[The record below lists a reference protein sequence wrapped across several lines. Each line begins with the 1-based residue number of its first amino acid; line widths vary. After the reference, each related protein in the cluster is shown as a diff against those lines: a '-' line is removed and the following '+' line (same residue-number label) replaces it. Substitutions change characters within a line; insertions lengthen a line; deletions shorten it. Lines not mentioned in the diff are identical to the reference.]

1 MFIRMQRSKLPS
13 LATITGAFSAGFG
26 LAIFLNTSDAAGNWF
41 QNIPIF
47 LRPHFAKTA
56 PPQDLVPLQRPS
68 SLDDTTM
75 LKSVN
80 RTAQIMQHGYPSLDN
95 LRIFDNYVLSY
106 DRRNRVPNWVYE
118 HITFS
123 GLKPAEDVDRGKSEF
138 KEDSV
143 FHPYFRSTNQDY
155 RGSGY
160 DRGHMAA
167 AANHRSSQNFMDQ
180 TFVLSNIA
188 PQVGK
193 GFNRDKW
200 SDLEKEVRNLA
211 KANDNVWVCTGPLY
225 LPKRESD
232 NKLYVKYEVIGPSN
246 VAVPTHFFK
255 VIFTEKQGVYSM
267 HSYVLPNQPCD
278 NTTPLTS
285 YLVPID
291 SIERAAGFLLFDKV
305 PRNKIKYL
313 NGK

>member
-1 MFIRMQRSKLPS
+1 MLRSKLPS
-13 LATITGAFSAGFG
+13 LAAITGAFSAGFG
-26 LAIFLNTSDAAGNWF
+26 LAIFLNTSENAESLF
-41 QNIPIF
+41 QNIPLA
-47 LRPHFAKTA
+47 LRPHFARSI
-56 PPQDLVPLQRPS
+56 PPQDLVPVTVKPPTV
-68 SLDDTTM
+68 DDMM
-75 LKSVN
+75 LKNVN

-106 DRRNRVPNWVYE
+106 DRRNRVANWVYE
-118 HITFS
+118 HITYPA
-123 GLKPAEDVDRGKSEF
+123 LRPAEDVDRGKSEF
-138 KEDSV
+138 KEDVNIHS
-143 FHPYFRSTNQDY
+143 YFRSTNQDY
-155 RGSGY
+155 KGSGY

-167 AANHRSSQNFMDQ
+167 AANHRSHQKFMDQ
-180 TFVLSNIA
+180 TFFLSNIA

-200 SDLEKEVRNLA
+200 NDLEKEVRNLA
-211 KANDNVWVCTGPLY
+211 KTNDNVWLCTGPLY
-225 LPKRESD
+225 LPRREAD

-255 VIFTEKQGVYSM
+255 VILCEKQGVYSLY
-267 HSYVLPNQPCD
+267 SYVLPNQPCD
-278 NTTPLTS
+278 ESTPLSS

-305 PRNKIKYL
+305 PRNKIRYL